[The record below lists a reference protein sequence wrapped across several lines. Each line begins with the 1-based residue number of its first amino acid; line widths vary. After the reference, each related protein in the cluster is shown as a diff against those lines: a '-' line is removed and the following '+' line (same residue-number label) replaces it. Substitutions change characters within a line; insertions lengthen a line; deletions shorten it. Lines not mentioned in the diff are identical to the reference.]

1 MATVRLLSDEE
12 VRAIPEAWAVF
23 EDIRATRKSDFVNN
37 FWRALANDPPQLR
50 RVWEQLKQVMMADG
64 ELSPLVR
71 ELIYIAVSTAN
82 GCGYCIHSHTA
93 AARAKG
99 MTDGQHAELLAV
111 IGMAAQ
117 TMRWSRPC
125 RCQWTRLSWSNRRR
139 HGADPVV
146 SLSRALFPGGVLHL
160 RVFEVRYLD
169 MVRRCIADGTGFG
182 VVALLSGNEVRSPEG
197 LETLAPVGTM
207 ARIDP
212 GTRRCPRCWRC
223 AAWARADSGC
233 MPASWQNTGFGWAR
247 PRPSPTTR
255 RPRCRRT
262 CRIAPTRWAG

>member
-37 FWRALANDPPQLR
+37 FWRALASDPPQLR

-117 TMRWSRPC
+117 TNALVTSM
-125 RCQWTRLSWSNRRR
+125 QV
-139 HGADPVV
+139 PV
-146 SLSRALFPGGVLHL
+146 
-160 RVFEVRYLD
+160 D
-169 MVRRCIADGTGFG
+169 
-182 VVALLSGNEVRSPEG
+182 
-197 LETLAPVGTM
+197 ETFLVK
-207 ARIDP
+207 
-212 GTRRCPRCWRC
+212 
-223 AAWARADSGC
+223 
-233 MPASWQNTGFGWAR
+233 
-247 PRPSPTTR
+247 
-255 RPRCRRT
+255 
-262 CRIAPTRWAG
+262 